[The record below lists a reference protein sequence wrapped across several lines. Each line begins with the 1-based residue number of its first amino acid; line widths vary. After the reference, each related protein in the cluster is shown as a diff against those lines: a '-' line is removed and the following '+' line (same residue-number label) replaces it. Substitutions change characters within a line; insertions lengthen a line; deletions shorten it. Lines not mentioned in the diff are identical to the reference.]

1 MKLKFSFA
9 LCLIAVLTG
18 CGGQKECDDSVVLDH
33 IEENTLKYLQSY
45 KVEMWRGLV
54 SREILEASLA
64 KVKEDVTHVEISDV
78 FNFRKHE
85 NGTRTCKAKL
95 TMQSLN
101 GEQSV
106 VMEYN
111 VINYE
116 DGHQVE
122 IDDSGKKLVGSVI
135 YDYVGQ
141 AQMEVD
147 AIEKEKSEAKA
158 AAYKDFLT
166 KAPQGNVCADHFDQT
181 AFTRDHVDM
190 DLSTWVYEYDEALSQ
205 KVKDI
210 VASSTIRVAD
220 IQTYGEVVPSD
231 DNNLDTSKYL
241 YSCKG
246 ALELTL
252 PDGTVDANDQTNRI
266 YFHAY
271 AESQGNQLVSYR
283 HSVEGEKFNIA
294 GPARSIARKL
304 KHGY

>member
-64 KVKEDVTHVEISDV
+64 KVKEDVTDVEISDV

-106 VMEYN
+106 VTEYN

-147 AIEKEKSEAKA
+147 AIEKEKSEAKQ
-158 AAYKDFLT
+158 AAYKEFFAN
-166 KAPQGNVCADHFDQT
+166 APQGNVCADHFDQT
-181 AFTRDHVDM
+181 AFIRDHVDK

-210 VASSTIRVAD
+210 VANSTIRVAD

-231 DNNLDTSKYL
+231 NNLDTSKYL

-246 ALELTL
+246 TLELRI
-252 PDGTVDANDQTNRI
+252 PDGTVDANDQTDLI

-283 HSVEGEKFNIA
+283 HAVEGEKFNIA

-304 KHGY
+304 KYGY

>member
-33 IEENTLKYLQSY
+33 IEGNTLKYLQSY

-54 SREILEASLA
+54 SREIVEASLA
-64 KVKEDVTHVEISDV
+64 KVKEDVTDVEISDV

-95 TMQSLN
+95 TMQSLK

-122 IDDSGKKLVGSVI
+122 IDDSGKRLVGSVI

-158 AAYKDFLT
+158 AANKDFLT
-166 KAPQGNVCADHFDQT
+166 KAPQGNVCADHFDQA

-231 DNNLDTSKYL
+231 NSNSKYL

-246 ALELTL
+246 KLELTL

-283 HSVEGEKFNIA
+283 HAVEGEKFNIA